1 MVMRITP
8 ALLLAAAL
16 GLMAL
21 GGWQVGQGFYMN
33 AKAELAQT
41 LLENAWD
48 KSKQTGTP
56 VKAWE
61 WADTWPVARVSA
73 PRVKGS
79 AIVLAGA
86 SGEALAFGPG
96 HLSNSAEP
104 GAQGTSVI
112 AAHRDTHFEF
122 LKDMQIGDA
131 VELEAHDGKL
141 HTYIVDDLKIV
152 RADAS
157 GIDPAAPG
165 KRLALVTCFPFNT
178 TEQGPLRYVVF
189 ATAEE
194 DLI

>member
-1 MVMRITP
+1 MRITP
-8 ALLLAAAL
+8 SLLLAAAL
-16 GLMAL
+16 GLTVL
-21 GGWQVGQGFYMN
+21 GGWHAGQGLYMN

-41 LLENAWD
+41 LLEDAWD
-48 KSKQTGTP
+48 KSKQTGGP

-73 PRVKGS
+73 PRVNGT

-96 HLSNSAEP
+96 HLQNSAQP
-104 GAQGTSVI
+104 GSQGTSVI

-131 VELEAHDGKL
+131 VELEAQDGEL

-157 GIDPAAPG
+157 GIDPSEPG

>member
-1 MVMRITP
+1 MRITP
-8 ALLLAAAL
+8 TLLLAAAL
-16 GLMAL
+16 GLTTL
-21 GGWQVGQGFYMN
+21 GGWQLGQGLYMD

-41 LLENAWD
+41 LLENAWS
-48 KSKQTGTP
+48 KSKQTGKP

-61 WADTWPVARVSA
+61 WADTWPVARVTA
-73 PRVKGS
+73 PRVNVS

-104 GAQGTSVI
+104 GAEGTSVI

-131 VELEAHDGKL
+131 VELEARDGES
-141 HTYIVDDLKIV
+141 HTYIVNDLKIV
-152 RADAS
+152 RAEAS
-157 GIDPAAPG
+157 GIDPREPG
-165 KRLALVTCFPFNT
+165 KRLALVTCFPFDT

>member
-1 MVMRITP
+1 MRITP
-8 ALLLAAAL
+8 TLLLAAAL
-16 GLMAL
+16 GLTTL
-21 GGWQVGQGFYMN
+21 GGWQLGQGLYMD

-41 LLENAWD
+41 LLENAWS
-48 KSKQTGTP
+48 KSKQTGKP

-61 WADTWPVARVSA
+61 WADTWPVARVTA
-73 PRVKGS
+73 PRVNVS

-104 GAQGTSVI
+104 GTEGTSVI

-131 VELEAHDGKL
+131 VELEARDGES
-141 HTYIVDDLKIV
+141 HTYIVNDLKIV
-152 RADAS
+152 RAEAS
-157 GIDPAAPG
+157 GIDPREPG
-165 KRLALVTCFPFNT
+165 KRLALVTCFPFDT

>member
-1 MVMRITP
+1 MRITP

-16 GLMAL
+16 GVTAL
-21 GGWQVGQGFYMN
+21 GGWQLGRGLYMD

-41 LLENAWD
+41 LLESAWE
-48 KSKQTGTP
+48 KSKQSGQP

-61 WADTWPVARVSA
+61 WADTWPVARVTV
-73 PRVKGS
+73 PRVDGS

-96 HLSNSAEP
+96 HLANSATP
-104 GAQGTSVI
+104 GGEGISVI

-122 LKDMQIGDA
+122 LKDIQIGDA
-131 VELEAHDGKL
+131 VELEVQDGES
-141 HTYIVDDLKIV
+141 HAYIVDDLKIV

-157 GIDPAAPG
+157 GIDPSEPG

>member
-1 MVMRITP
+1 MRITP
-8 ALLLAAAL
+8 TLLLAAAL
-16 GLMAL
+16 GLTTL
-21 GGWQVGQGFYMN
+21 GGWQLGQGLYMD

-41 LLENAWD
+41 LLENAWN
-48 KSKQTGTP
+48 KSKQTGKP

-61 WADTWPVARVSA
+61 WADTWPVARVTA
-73 PRVKGS
+73 PRVNGS

-104 GAQGTSVI
+104 GAEGTSVI

-131 VELEAHDGKL
+131 VELEARDGEN

-152 RADAS
+152 RAEAS
-157 GIDPAAPG
+157 GIDPREPG
-165 KRLALVTCFPFNT
+165 KRLALVTCFPFDT
-178 TEQGPLRYVVF
+178 MEQGPLRYVVF

>member
-1 MVMRITP
+1 MRITP

-16 GLMAL
+16 GLTAL
-21 GGWQVGQGFYMN
+21 GGWQAGQGLYMN

-48 KSKQTGTP
+48 KSKQSGGP

-61 WADTWPVARVSA
+61 WADTWPVARISA

-96 HLSNSAEP
+96 HLSNSPQP

-131 VELEAHDGKL
+131 VELEAHDGAL
-141 HTYIVDDLKIV
+141 HTYIVDDLKVV

-157 GIDPAAPG
+157 GIDPAEPG

-178 TEQGPLRYVVF
+178 TERGPLRYVVF